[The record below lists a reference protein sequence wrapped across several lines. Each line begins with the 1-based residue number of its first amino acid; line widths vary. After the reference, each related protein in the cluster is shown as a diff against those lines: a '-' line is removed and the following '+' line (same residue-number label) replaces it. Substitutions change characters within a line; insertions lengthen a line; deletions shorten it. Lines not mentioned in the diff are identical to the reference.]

1 MTELYRL
8 RSVTKRYGSNVAVDI
23 DALTIPAGR
32 LYTLTGANGAG
43 KSTLLGIL
51 AFLTP
56 PTTGEIFYA
65 GERIDWKSDIVK
77 NRRRKVTLLHQSP
90 YLFRGTVYR
99 NVAYGLKARGVAG
112 ETMLRAVD
120 RALETVGLERF
131 RDRDA
136 RELSG
141 GEAQRVAMARALALD
156 PEVLLLD
163 EPLANIDRET
173 AMLLETVIAALPSRG
188 TTVVMTTHDPDPP
201 ARLERR
207 VDRAGRGEGRTCRPM
222 RKRGASY
229 WRASRRWA
237 PSGSR
242 PAGRWAGP
250 SRRTS
255 PRRGPS
261 RSATTPRWT
270 GTPSGRTIAADRRA

>member
-1 MTELYRL
+1 LTELYRL
-8 RSVTKRYGSNVAVDI
+8 RSITKRYGSKVAVDI
-23 DALTIPAGR
+23 DSLTIAAGR

-65 GERIDWKSDIVK
+65 GERIDWKSDTV
-77 NRRRKVTLLHQSP
+77 RRGRRKVTLLHQSP
-90 YLFRGTVYR
+90 YLFGGTVFR
-99 NVAYGLKARGVAG
+99 NVAYGLSARGGAG
-112 ETMLRAVD
+112 EVTLRAVE
-120 RALETVGLERF
+120 RALETVGLDRF

-173 AMLLETVIAALPSRG
+173 AVLLETVIASLPSRG
-188 TTVVMTTHDPDPP
+188 TTVVMTTHDPDHP
-201 ARLERR
+201 ARLNGGAI
-207 VDRAGRGEGRTCRPM
+207 VLEGG
-222 RKRGASY
+222 KV
-229 WRASRRWA
+229 A
-237 PSGSR
+237 PPRDPG
-242 PAGRWAGP
+242 PA
-250 SRRTS
+250 
-255 PRRGPS
+255 
-261 RSATTPRWT
+261 
-270 GTPSGRTIAADRRA
+270 

>member
-23 DALTIPAGR
+23 DALSIPAGR
-32 LYTLTGANGAG
+32 LYTLTGPNGAG

-65 GERIDWKSDIVK
+65 GERIAWKSDIVRK
-77 NRRRKVTLLHQSP
+77 QRRKVTLLHQSP
-90 YLFRGTVYR
+90 YLFGGTVFR
-99 NVAYGLKARGVAG
+99 NVAYGLSVRGIAG
-112 ETMLRAVD
+112 EAALQAVD
-120 RALETVGLERF
+120 RALETVGLEGF

-136 RELSG
+136 RKLSG

-173 AMLLETVIAALPSRG
+173 AVLLETVIASLPSRG
-188 TTVVMTTHDPDPP
+188 TTVVMTSHDPDH
-201 ARLERR
+201 
-207 VDRAGRGEGRTCRPM
+207 
-222 RKRGASY
+222 
-229 WRASRRWA
+229 
-237 PSGSR
+237 
-242 PAGRWAGP
+242 P
-250 SRRTS
+250 SRLNGGS
-255 PRRGPS
+255 IVLEGGKV
-261 RSATTPRWT
+261 AH
-270 GTPSGRTIAADRRA
+270 ADL